1 MTSLSSRSVINDL
14 TARFPGTRAVA
25 SWGETA
31 LFYNPGEVLPRGVYF
46 ATVKERDGD
55 NDRASNLDRPGVF
68 RLNIGLPKPQYEAHF
83 GAAPARPAK
92 GGVTSGDWAF
102 TALDIV
108 TPHPVYAWMGWIS
121 VLNPS
126 SHTYARL
133 APLLGAAH
141 AKAAA
146 AFDRRRR

>member
-1 MTSLSSRSVINDL
+1 MTTPTSGDVIDDL

-31 LFYNPGEVLPRGVYF
+31 LFYNPGGVLPRGVYF
-46 ATVKERDGD
+46 ATVKERDGE
-55 NDRASNLDRPGVF
+55 NDRASDLNRPDVF
-68 RLNIGLPKPQYEAHF
+68 RLNIGLPKHQYEALF
-83 GAAPARPAK
+83 GAAPERPAK

-102 TALDIV
+102 TALDTV

-126 SHTYARL
+126 PRTYASL
-133 APLLGAAH
+133 APLLDAAH
-141 AKAAA
+141 AKAVA
-146 AFDRRRR
+146 AFDQRRR